1 MTWGSLVTNILLT
14 SLTPRGGS
22 GQSAVPAAVLNR
34 NRGALVCF
42 REGGEVVHE
51 VVDHLRMGEL
61 LEGAIEEDSQIGV
74 GVPTLALGVRQETQL
89 LRCLT
94 LEQATD
100 TAGARLH

>member
-1 MTWGSLVTNILLT
+1 M
-14 SLTPRGGS
+14 
-22 GQSAVPAAVLNR
+22 LNR

-42 REGGEVVHE
+42 PEGGEVVHE
-51 VVDHLRMGEL
+51 VVDHLRVGEL
-61 LEGAIEEDSQIGV
+61 LEGAIEEDSQVGV
-74 GVPTLALGVRQETQL
+74 GIPTPALGVGQEKQL